1 MCHDSAHNAAGDGRR
16 ASASTISSAGRER
29 FTGRHSRCEFTSRR
43 PCAPRPSIV
52 PPVLLLT
59 ATSCT
64 APDPSPFMQCWCRA
78 IAGRQ
83 RRFVCEARVSYQYV
97 WLLFGRCAVMVP
109 DGSVHGGGQGSLQ
122 VERHPQPSPV
132 LVATLIA
139 GDGALLSATQPAAA
153 PAQERC
159 CAVSSV
165 LCVPRFGN
173 HLTASCAV

>member
-83 RRFVCEARVSYQYV
+83 RRFVCDARVSYQYV

-109 DGSVHGGGQGSLQ
+109 DGSVHGGGRQGSLQ
-122 VERHPQPSPV
+122 VERHPQPSPPC
-132 LVATLIA
+132 
-139 GDGALLSATQPAAA
+139 GDVDRRRWCAAQRDPA
-153 PAQERC
+153 R
-159 CAVSSV
+159 SSSRPRAV
-165 LCVPRFGN
+165 LCGVERPVRAA
-173 HLTASCAV
+173 LR